1 MMKIKTFNELKRTLT
16 RLNKSIDNMDNHQ
29 RRLYGSNSY
38 DYTIGMSKALSLFQ
52 DGEYEAAQEILAILN
67 IGIDILNMDIV
78 PRGSQRIDSMT
89 TKAMSNKP
97 LTREILMTNYR
108 VTDIFKDVTLNS
120 INEDLPFKLSS
131 NALSK
136 IIREVFPDVQERK
149 CTNDIKYNMEVIL

>member
-1 MMKIKTFNELKRTLT
+1 MKIKTFNELKRTLT

-38 DYTIGMSKALSLFQ
+38 DYSIGMSKALSLFE

-97 LTREILMTNYR
+97 LTREILQANYR
-108 VTDIFKDVTLNS
+108 VSNTFNGVSLNT
-120 INEDLPFKLSS
+120 INDNLPVRLSDH
-131 NALSK
+131 ALSK
-136 IIREVFPDVQERK
+136 LIRQVFPEVQERK
-149 CTNDIKYNMEVIL
+149 CTNDIKYNLEGVD